1 MAILEKFSTFCDNDT
16 LTTSTGFNVEGSTL
30 DLGKADP
37 GDIGVGGPLYCVV
50 SVASDIG
57 IASSTGSIR
66 VYLASDASSPLNGGG
81 STKHMIATHSTT
93 TDLKAG
99 EMLLVGQ
106 LPEEGADYKQHLG
119 IVVEVLNT
127 PLSKGAIDAY
137 LTRTPPKHAIYA
149 DGAPALA

>member
-16 LTTSTGFNVEGSTL
+16 LTTSLGFNVEGSQL

-50 SVASDIG
+50 TVASDIG

-66 VYLASDASSPLNGGG
+66 VYLASDAAGTFQGSG

-93 TDLKAG
+93 DDLKTG
-99 EMLLVGQ
+99 KVLLSGQ
-106 LPEEGADYKQHLG
+106 LPEEGAEYEQQLG
-119 IVVEVLNT
+119 IVVEVINT
-127 PLSKGAIDAY
+127 ALSKGAIDAY
-137 LTRTPPKHAIYA
+137 LTRTPPKHAIYP